1 MLIGSCSNAG
11 RVEKDIARRASF
23 RPRPFSRVNNREQSP
38 LLVIHMVDF
47 VVKVVLHIGALS
59 F

>member
-1 MLIGSCSNAG
+1 MLIGSCSNVG
-11 RVEKDIARRASF
+11 RVEKDIAGRAYF

-38 LLVIHMVDF
+38 VLLIHMVDF
-47 VVKVVLHIGALS
+47 VVKVVLHIGVLS